1 MFIAKIFTQIMV
13 KRLFILNFVNGGAKS
28 GENEQFDKRFLMV
41 KSTPFPNYLLKE
53 FQGLF

>member
-28 GENEQFDKRFLMV
+28 GENE
-41 KSTPFPNYLLKE
+41 
-53 FQGLF
+53 